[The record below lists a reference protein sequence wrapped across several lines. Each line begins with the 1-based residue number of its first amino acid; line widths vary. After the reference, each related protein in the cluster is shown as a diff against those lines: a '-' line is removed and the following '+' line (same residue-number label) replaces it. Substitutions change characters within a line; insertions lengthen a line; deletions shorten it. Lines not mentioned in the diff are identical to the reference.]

1 VPGVA
6 TATAGECEELGM
18 SGTLLVT
25 LSALIAAVIGAA
37 LVGAT
42 TDDVLSPWPD
52 GHGRDHARA
61 SGRGSDPDPD

>member
-1 VPGVA
+1 
-6 TATAGECEELGM
+6 M

-37 LVGAT
+37 LIGAT